1 MKQIKKGISVLLVCF
16 FVAESVFAAA
26 LGGVRSHP
34 TMAAAQPA
42 VVAYN
47 PAGAV
52 EAVPSLDRVI
62 ALSPWE
68 VAELA
73 ERFSFDPQAI
83 KVKAEELKKELKRRE
98 ESFKSESKVAEKRIE
113 AKENERRK
121 VRQDVKDPATL
132 NERKRIQCEIAGIK
146 KDLTERALAFLQA
159 QNTTDVHIAKL
170 NLLSNWRSASSEI
183 DRKIA
188 DGSIDQR
195 RFGNVLDSGH
205 RSTQKPFRG
214 QADDVKWGE
223 KEIETARQQ
232 DMLPKAIDD
241 PVVTEYVNPL
251 AQNIARNGD
260 LQVPPRVFVVHQEL
274 RKNGKVVLD
283 QQGQPQQVAN
293 AMALP
298 GWYLF
303 VYAGM
308 ILASGTESELAGVV
322 AHEISHAAARH
333 AHRMASKGTWYNI
346 AQLGAVIGLQIFAP
360 GLFTAASYLGY
371 QLKMLLLQGI
381 FSGMGLI
388 FTIDALGVSRDFE
401 LEADQLGMQYAWK
414 SGYDPVDSL
423 ISSTG

>member
-1 MKQIKKGISVLLVCF
+1 
-16 FVAESVFAAA
+16 
-26 LGGVRSHP
+26 
-34 TMAAAQPA
+34 
-42 VVAYN
+42 
-47 PAGAV
+47 
-52 EAVPSLDRVI
+52 
-62 ALSPWE
+62 
-68 VAELA
+68 
-73 ERFSFDPQAI
+73 
-83 KVKAEELKKELKRRE
+83 
-98 ESFKSESKVAEKRIE
+98 
-113 AKENERRK
+113 
-121 VRQDVKDPATL
+121 
-132 NERKRIQCEIAGIK
+132 
-146 KDLTERALAFLQA
+146 
-159 QNTTDVHIAKL
+159 
-170 NLLSNWRSASSEI
+170 
-183 DRKIA
+183 
-188 DGSIDQR
+188 
-195 RFGNVLDSGH
+195 
-205 RSTQKPFRG
+205 
-214 QADDVKWGE
+214 
-223 KEIETARQQ
+223 
-232 DMLPKAIDD
+232 
-241 PVVTEYVNPL
+241 L